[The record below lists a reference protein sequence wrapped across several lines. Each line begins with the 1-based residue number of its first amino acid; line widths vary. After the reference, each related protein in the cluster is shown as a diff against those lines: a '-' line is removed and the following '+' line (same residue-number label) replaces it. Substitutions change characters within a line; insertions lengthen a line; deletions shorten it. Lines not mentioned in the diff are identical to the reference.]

1 MKTLDLIELAKNCP
15 DVTISVKASDLI
27 EAGRT
32 IKEELLQ
39 ELNVQQPEV
48 RVPENEQLLSREET
62 MEKFKISSATIWR
75 WKKCGYLVPVKVG
88 SMDRYRLSDV
98 NAILLKKG
106 GAL

>member
-1 MKTLDLIELAKNCP
+1 MEASLLELARTCP

-39 ELNVQQPEV
+39 ELNAQQPEV

-75 WKKCGYLVPVKVG
+75 WKKCGYLVPMKVG